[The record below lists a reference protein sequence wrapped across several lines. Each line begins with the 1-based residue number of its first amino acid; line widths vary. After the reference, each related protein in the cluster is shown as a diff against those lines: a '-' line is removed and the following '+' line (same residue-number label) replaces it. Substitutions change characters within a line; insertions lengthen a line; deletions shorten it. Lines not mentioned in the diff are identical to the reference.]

1 MEFVVEVKNVTK
13 SYGDVVAVS
22 DVSFQIPK
30 GEIMGFLGPNGSGK
44 TTSIKMLLGL
54 TRPQAGYVTVLGEN
68 PLTNRKIKYQI
79 GYVPETDCFYKW
91 ITAFD
96 FLEHF
101 SRFQL
106 PREQAKK
113 RTTEILQEIG
123 LAEVA
128 NKRIQTFSKGMKQR
142 MKLGQALIHNPSF
155 VIADEP
161 FNGLDPIVRKQ
172 FFDIMTKYS
181 ELYQTTWFVS
191 SHVLFE
197 VERLA
202 KNIILLYKGR
212 TIAQGSPSRIRSM
225 IQEQPH
231 SIQITSPVTKELVK
245 LLINQ
250 ADFNNIIS
258 SLEFMNYQKDN
269 QDSSTFTIETKN
281 PIRLYQLLTDL
292 VVDYNLPISEIK
304 PTDEGL
310 EAIFKTLTV
319 G

>member
-1 MEFVVEVKNVTK
+1 MEFIVDVNHVTK
-13 SYGDVVAVS
+13 SFGDVVAVS

-30 GEIMGFLGPNGSGK
+30 GQIMGFLGPNGSGK

-54 TRPQAGYVTVLGEN
+54 TKPQTGTIKVLGKN
-68 PLTNRKIKYQI
+68 PFTNRKIKYDI
-79 GYVPETDCFYKW
+79 GYVPETDCFYRW

-96 FLEHF
+96 FLESF

-106 PREQAKK
+106 PREEAKK
-113 RTTEILQEIG
+113 RTKEILEEIG
-123 LAEVA
+123 LNQVA

-142 MKLGQALIHNPSF
+142 IKLGQALIHKPSL

-172 FFDIMTKYS
+172 FFDIMEKYS
-181 ELYQTTWFVS
+181 EEYQTTWFIS
-191 SHVLFE
+191 SHILFE
-197 VERLA
+197 VGRLA

-212 TIAQGSPSRIRSM
+212 TIAQGSPVRIRAM

-231 SIQITSPVTKELVK
+231 SIQITSTSVKDLVK
-245 LLINQ
+245 LLIDQ
-250 ADFNNIIS
+250 SEFNEIIS
-258 SLEFMNYQKDN
+258 ALEFNPVLRDREE
-269 QDSSTFTIETKN
+269 SFTVETKN
-281 PIRLYQLLTDL
+281 PVLFYKLLTDL
-292 VVDYNLPISEIK
+292 VVDNNLSISEIK

-310 EAIFKTLTV
+310 EALFKSLTV

>member
-1 MEFVVEVKNVTK
+1 MEFVVEMDHVTK
-13 SYGDVVAVS
+13 AYGDVVAVS

-44 TTSIKMLLGL
+44 TTSIKMILGL
-54 TRPQAGYVTVLGEN
+54 TRPQSGQLLVLGNN
-68 PLTNRKIKYQI
+68 PISNRKIKYDI
-79 GYVPETDCFYKW
+79 GYVPESDCFYRW
-91 ITAFD
+91 ITAYD
-96 FLEHF
+96 FLNSF
-101 SRFQL
+101 SRYQL
-106 PREQAKK
+106 PREVAKR
-113 RTTEILQEIG
+113 RTLEILEEIG
-123 LAEVA
+123 LAHVA

-142 MKLGQALIHNPSF
+142 VKLGQAIIHNPSF
-155 VIADEP
+155 IIADEP

-172 FFDIMTKYS
+172 FFDIMQKYS
-181 ELYQTTWFVS
+181 QEYATTWFVS

-202 KNIILLYKGR
+202 QNIILLYKGR

-231 SIQITSPVTKELVK
+231 SIRITTHSSKELVK
-245 LLINQ
+245 ILVEHVGFE
-250 ADFNNIIS
+250 DVIS
-258 SLEFMNYQKDN
+258 SLDFPNVPAEKP
-269 QDSSTFTIETKN
+269 DSFTIETKN
-281 PIRLYQLLTDL
+281 PTKLYQLLTDL

-310 EAIFKTLTV
+310 EALFKTLTV